1 MTEFCMFPPG
11 GEWQIKYNRAVREM
25 DFIKKKLQ
33 QEFDEKL
40 ETEQQSRRQLE
51 RRAREFF

>member
-1 MTEFCMFPPG
+1 MTECCMFPPG
-11 GEWQIKYNRAVREM
+11 GEWQIKYNRAVCEM